1 MNRYYIFFALLAG
14 ALCFCILPGD
24 SPGIATQTD
33 TTDTAVMPR
42 LASGTELVTIGK
54 IEITQPVVIGA
65 DIINF
70 VDTNGRI
77 VISICMRSGTIAHS
91 FADMG
96 EAGKAAADIFWSS
109 FAAQLRAH
117 ISADQD

>member
-1 MNRYYIFFALLAG
+1 MNSYYIFFALLAG
-14 ALCFCILPGD
+14 ALCICFLGWGD
-24 SPGIATQTD
+24 NNPGIAT
-33 TTDTAVMPR
+33 DTAIDMPR
-42 LASGTELVTIGK
+42 AARGTELVTIGK